1 VNQANIEKDKRRE
14 GRRSRAFHLT
24 PKDRDLYGRKYISSR
39 TQRKGEYAFVLAHL
53 ELAGDENQNRLAAY
67 PKEIWT
73 FFRGFFALSR

>member
-1 VNQANIEKDKRRE
+1 MMRGRVGGREHSNSPRKIAISTRGSIYPVEGKEK
-14 GRRSRAFHLT
+14 GV
-24 PKDRDLYGRKYISSR
+24 
-39 TQRKGEYAFVLAHL
+39 YAFVLAHL